1 MTAASPGSNPEQ
13 ETPMRLSD
21 LIRFAAEN
29 RLDDPIVCVETAD
42 GLPVTP
48 TYVDA
53 GFAVIDLRP
62 QPYVVLSP
70 PDED

>member
-1 MTAASPGSNPEQ
+1 
-13 ETPMRLSD
+13 MRLSD
-21 LIRFAAEN
+21 LNRFAADN
-29 RLDDPIVCVETAD
+29 GLDDPIVCVENAD

-48 TYVDA
+48 TYVDS

-70 PDED
+70 PNED